1 MRKSLKLKLP
11 SFPKISTGEIF
22 SNLLGWLEKLIL
34 VITIGGLL
42 LNVFPQPKLD
52 VWVTGITLV
61 LAMRIIRGLVFS
73 VPILPA
79 TRWDLVLLTNLTL
92 VLVAVVVQTD
102 NDSVLSLGGNS
113 IWSIGVILLRAITV
127 YLLFVNLG
135 SKLFRKIALWGI
147 LALVILMQISS
158 NNLGQLTLAG
168 IASSGK
174 IYLLQ
179 LPIIGTFLLLG
190 WLVGSK
196 RIISKVIALL
206 LLVWQLLSLVN
217 SFYIP
222 NLIILAISLLFV
234 GGLIALLARQNV
246 VVSLRKPRSIYGW
259 IIILLGLIALV
270 ATVAAG
276 VTNPQFARYVEA
288 LANSFTQTFARLTD
302 FRSLVAGVGLS
313 SSGTSVQGLFLG
325 YGLLGLLGE
334 IILVFALIAHVAR
347 QYKAK
352 WTSLTLESAQIT
364 IVFGAFIFMSV
375 SAVLGVIDIFGLIMT
390 MLLGTYLFATDYKI
404 GLPKN
409 LEKVQDAKQD
419 KTQSKLSGFMNSDA
433 LKELKLGVKVVLIAA
448 LIVYLPTII
457 AFLQNLL

>member
-404 GLPKN
+404 GLPKSQ
-409 LEKVQDAKQD
+409 KKAQDDKQD
-419 KTQSKLSGFMNSDA
+419 KAQSKLSGFMNSDA